1 MKKNGNATLVE
12 NLLRIGGRMT
22 SAKKGSKKELPKGTS
37 ESSKK
42 GSRKEL
48 YGIMDTSQVIIPT
61 DPMDRVIGQEE
72 IVALAHVAAKQRRH
86 LLLVGPP
93 GTGKSMIAQAMTEH
107 LPAPTSQIYVVSNP
121 EYPERPFIQVKMEED
136 VKEDESRNL
145 MAKEKLIS
153 PVDAPVDIAEKL
165 GYRCARCGT
174 YSPNDHSMCPNC
186 QAAKSTDKRSKVA
199 MVDIGMN
206 NMLQGLED
214 ILKVTLNQLG
224 GQKPRIQTTRMVKGK
239 EEVVVYES
247 AGPKIR
253 VLDQR
258 SLEAK
263 REKEKASPKKI
274 LIPLKRQNFV
284 MATGA
289 SETELLGDVR
299 HDPYGGHKGLG
310 TPPFERVVPGAIHE
324 AHEGVLF
331 IDELPHLGQMQRF
344 ILTAMQEKLF
354 PISGRNPQSAGA
366 SVKVDNVPC
375 DFVFVG
381 ACNIQDLHHIISPL
395 RSRIMGSGYEVLV
408 STTMPDNEANR
419 KKFIQFIAQEI
430 IMDGRIPHADLSAI
444 IVILKDAGR
453 RALVMD
459 KKKKALT
466 LRLRDVGG
474 VIRAAGDIAVN
485 NGHELI
491 TSDDVEQALIRSK
504 TAEEQIKDRYGA
516 YQGAVKDEMTE
527 SQSQKASPYNYWNEN
542 SDDIVG
548 YE

>member
-1 MKKNGNATLVE
+1 MAPV
-12 NLLRIGGRMT
+12 
-22 SAKKGSKKELPKGTS
+22 KKGSKKETLNGTS
-37 ESSKK
+37 KGSKK
-42 GSRKEL
+42 ASRKEL
-48 YGIMDTSQVIIPT
+48 YGIKDTSQVIIPT
-61 DPMDRVIGQEE
+61 DPMNRVIGQEAV
-72 IVALAHVAAKQRRH
+72 VALSLVAAKQRRH

-93 GTGKSMIAQAMTEH
+93 GTGKSMIAQAMAKH
-107 LPAPTSQIYVVSNP
+107 LPIPTSQIYVVSNP
-121 EYPERPFIQVKMEED
+121 EYPERPFIQVKKEEEVRKD
-136 VKEDESRNL
+136 ENRNLIVKER
-145 MAKEKLIS
+145 LIS

-174 YSPNDHSMCPNC
+174 YSSNEQLVCPNC
-186 QAAKSTDKRSKVA
+186 QAAKSPDKKPKVA

-224 GQKPRIQTTRMVKGK
+224 GQKPRIQTTRLVKGK

-310 TPPFERVVPGAIHE
+310 TPPYERVVPGAIHE

-354 PISGRNPQSAGA
+354 SISGRNPQSAGA
-366 SVKVDNVPC
+366 SVKVDSVPC

-408 STTMPDNEANR
+408 STTMPDNDVNR
-419 KKFIQFIAQEI
+419 KKFIQFIAQEVV
-430 IMDGRIPHADLSAI
+430 MDGRIPHADMTAI
-444 IVILKDAGR
+444 LALLKDARR
-453 RALVMD
+453 RALVTD

-466 LRLRDVGG
+466 LRLRDMGG
-474 VIRAAGDIAVN
+474 VIRAAGDIAVTK
-485 NGHELI
+485 GHELI
-491 TSDDVEQALIRSK
+491 TSDDVDQAIRRSK
-504 TAEEQIKDRYGA
+504 TAEEQIRGRFGA
-516 YQGAVKDEMTE
+516 FQGAVMGEMSE
-527 SQSQKASPYNYWNEN
+527 SQSKQTSPYNYWNEN